1 MSSGG
6 DENQD
11 DLAAA
16 WGAGMGM
23 EDDDAGSDESD
34 SSATADGG
42 AQDDLASA
50 WGAEM
55 GGDDD
60 GDGEGEQDDLAAAWG
75 AGLGIDDEGDG
86 GDGGG
91 EVAAQ
96 WAAMVDGGMDEGAS
110 DRAARLLSQGEIDSL
125 LGFQLSDGD
134 DKDISGIKAIINS
147 GIVSYERLPM
157 LEIVFDR
164 LVRLLTTS
172 LRNFTFDNVEVTLDS
187 ITTIRFGE
195 YMNSIP
201 LPAMLAVFHAEEWDN
216 YGMVTV
222 ESNLI
227 YSIVDVLLGGRGS
240 DAIRIEGRP
249 YTTIETNLVKRM
261 IELILE
267 DAENAF
273 KPLSP
278 VTFVLDRLE
287 TNPRFATIA
296 RESNAAIRVELR
308 IDMEDRGGRIEVVLP
323 LSTLEPIRELLLQG
337 FMGEKFGND
346 AIWEDHLANE
356 IWSTELPIEVILSEM
371 SIPLQRLMKLEIGD
385 TIMLDRQPSD
395 LISIKSGNIELAQG
409 FMGSKGESVAVRLD
423 RKISAMQ
430 DDGAGRG

>member
-1 MSSGG
+1 MTSGG
-6 DENQD
+6 DGNQDDLADAWGADLGLDDEGIKDDEGGSQD

-16 WGAGMGM
+16 WGAETGL
-23 EDDDAGSDESD
+23 EDEE
-34 SSATADGG
+34 GG
-42 AQDDLASA
+42 
-50 WGAEM
+50 
-55 GGDDD
+55 
-60 GDGEGEQDDLAAAWG
+60 QDDLAAAWG
-75 AGLGIDDEGDG
+75 ADLGIEGGDDG
-86 GDGGG
+86 GGGG

-96 WAAMVDGGMDEGAS
+96 WASLVDGGMDDSSSE
-110 DRAARLLSQGEIDSL
+110 RAARLLSQGEIDSL
-125 LGFQLSDGD
+125 LGYKASEGSDND
-134 DKDISGIKAIINS
+134 LIGIKAILNS

-157 LEIVFDR
+157 LEIIFDR

-172 LRNFTFDNVEVTLDS
+172 LRNFTSDNVEVTLDS

-201 LPAMLAVFHAEEWDN
+201 LPAMLAVFHAREWDN
-216 YGMVTV
+216 FGMVTV

-240 DAIRIEGRP
+240 DAIRVEGRP

-261 IELILE
+261 IEVVLE
-267 DAENAF
+267 DTENAF
-273 KPLSP
+273 RPLSP
-278 VTFVLDRLE
+278 VTFDLDRLE

-346 AIWEDHLANE
+346 TIWEEHLAHE
-356 IWSTELPIEVILSEM
+356 IWNTELPVEAILYEM
-371 SIPLQRLMKLEIGD
+371 SMPLQRLLKMQVGETVMLECAPD
-385 TIMLDRQPSD
+385 DP
-395 LISIKSGNIELAQG
+395 ISIKSGNVALSEG
-409 FMGSKGESVAVRLD
+409 VMGSKNGHVAIRLNSG
-423 RKISAMQ
+423 ISLQSEAANGAPQ
-430 DDGAGRG
+430 DPQA